1 MSTDSPAP
9 PTIQLEQLLKREGW
23 VPTGGMAKVAIQG
36 GEVTVNGEVET
47 RRKKKL
53 HVGDVVRLGA
63 DEHTV
68 SDDDVSP
75 PR

>member
-1 MSTDSPAP
+1 MSDE

-23 VPTGGMAKVAIQG
+23 VPTGGMAKIAIQG

-53 HVGDVVRLGA
+53 RVGDVVRLGN

-68 SDDDVSP
+68 ADEDVT
-75 PR
+75 RAR